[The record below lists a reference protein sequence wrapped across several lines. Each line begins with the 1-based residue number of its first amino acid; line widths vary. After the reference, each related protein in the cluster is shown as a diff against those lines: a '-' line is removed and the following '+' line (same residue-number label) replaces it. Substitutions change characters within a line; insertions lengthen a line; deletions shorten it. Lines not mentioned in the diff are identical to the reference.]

1 MVLPDM
7 VFAIPVG
14 DDEADTSAIRL
25 RGGEDRGGPS
35 IGLMTEPGGARHAD
49 ELGHRPHSV
58 DRPPLDL
65 TRRANHL
72 ALASSTLAAV
82 IGLRREDAG
91 DVVDELD
98 LSVIYGSYETAA
110 LARRHD
116 KFALSYLSSTADG
129 YTVQFRLGA
138 MDIVKTAVEVGVF
151 EDSWRMD
158 RMLDWV
164 GLTFQSYSLAL
175 STPGT
180 PSTAGVR

>member
-1 MVLPDM
+1 ME
-7 VFAIPVG
+7 AQEIRTSR
-14 DDEADTSAIRL
+14 DDAEVR
-25 RGGEDRGGPS
+25 RGIE
-35 IGLMTEPGGARHAD
+35 
-49 ELGHRPHSV
+49 
-58 DRPPLDL
+58 
-65 TRRANHL
+65 
-72 ALASSTLAAV
+72 
-82 IGLRREDAG
+82 
-91 DVVDELD
+91 
-98 LSVIYGSYETAA
+98 AA

-116 KFALSYLSSTADG
+116 KFVLNDLSWTADG
-129 YTVQFRLGA
+129 YTVRFRLGA